1 MSRVNA
7 GSLKVAKMWSAVSSA
22 GSVVK
27 LSGIV
32 RRPGLGG
39 EGVGSVRWRRAGLDK
54 GRLGPQRS
62 RAQGAYTQIEGEIRL
77 IRTGNT
83 AQNA

>member
-1 MSRVNA
+1 MGQED
-7 GSLKVAKMWSAVSSA
+7 GSQEQ
-22 GSVVK
+22 GSVARLQRK
-27 LSGIV
+27 V
-32 RRPGLGG
+32 RLG
-39 EGVGSVRWRRAGLDK
+39 WAGLDK

-62 RAQGAYTQIEGEIRL
+62 KRGGAEPRAYTQIEGEIRL

>member
-1 MSRVNA
+1 MR
-7 GSLKVAKMWSAVSSA
+7 LCW
-22 GSVVK
+22 
-27 LSGIV
+27 
-32 RRPGLGG
+32 
-39 EGVGSVRWRRAGLDK
+39 AGLDK

-62 RAQGAYTQIEGEIRL
+62 RQGGAEPRAYTQIEGEIRL

>member
-1 MSRVNA
+1 MVR
-7 GSLKVAKMWSAVSSA
+7 
-22 GSVVK
+22 SVFERDC
-27 LSGIV
+27 GECDEITEEGEIAA
-32 RRPGLGG
+32 GLG
-39 EGVGSVRWRRAGLDK
+39 RIR

-62 RAQGAYTQIEGEIRL
+62 RRGGAEPRAYTQIEGEIRL

>member
-1 MSRVNA
+1 MVKKGEMCAKKVRKLGSVKDVCSCSIGRVIEWDCECGEEGWA
-7 GSLKVAKMWSAVSSA
+7 GS
-22 GSVVK
+22 
-27 LSGIV
+27 
-32 RRPGLGG
+32 
-39 EGVGSVRWRRAGLDK
+39 

-62 RAQGAYTQIEGEIRL
+62 RRGGAEPRAYMQIEGEIRL